1 MSTLGPSFTFRLW
14 TLRISKPAFH
24 VRKRDVY
31 LPIESARP
39 RQGGIEHVDA
49 VGGGAD
55 DHLIVGVEAVHFN
68 EDGIEGL
75 LAFIVSAAGEPAAAA
90 TADGVDFIQ
99 EDDAGAVVLGLFEEV
114 SHSAGAD
121 ADEHFDEI
129 GTADAEEWAVGFA
142 GDGLGE
148 KGFSGAGLADQQ
160 HAARD
165 STAEALEFLGVLQ
178 ELDNFHHLFLGLFD
192 SGHIVESDVG
202 VILGGD
208 FVFAL
213 AEAAEHST
221 GAGAVAELAEDEEPD
236 EAEDQQ
242 PGHQRQQDVHEE
254 AGLILGFDLGGAAL
268 VHQVDKIGSVGKSPF
283 GVFGAEKFDVSG
295 GARNLDAVFDF
306 AFDVVA
312 VDGEF
317 FDSVLGQERLKIG
330 DWNRLVGVGGAAE
343 KHDQHDGQADEEH
356 PSEQSPTDADTAAV
370 WIVSAIFSKGSFR
383 RLWF

>member
-1 MSTLGPSFTFRLW
+1 MDFEDFQ
-14 TLRISKPAFH
+14 PAFH
-24 VRKRDVY
+24 IGQRDVN

-39 RQGGIEHVDA
+39 RQGGVEHVDA

-55 DHLIVGVEAVHFN
+55 DHLIVGVEAVHFD
-68 EDGIEGL
+68 EDGVEGL
-75 LAFIVSAAGEPAAAA
+75 LAFIVSAAGESAAAA

-99 EDDAGAVVLGLFEEV
+99 EDDAGAVVLGLFEEIA
-114 SHSAGAD
+114 HAAGAD

-129 GTADAEEWAVGFA
+129 GTADAEERAIGFA

-148 KGFSGAGLADQQ
+148 QGFAGAGFADQQ
-160 HAARD
+160 HAAGD
-165 STAEALEFLGVLQ
+165 SAAEALEFLGVLE
-178 ELDNFHHLFLGLFD
+178 ELDDFHHLVLGFFNA
-192 SGHIVESDVG
+192 GHIVEGDVG

-213 AEAAEHST
+213 AEAAEHAT

-236 EAEDQQ
+236 EAEDEQ

-268 VHQVDKIGSVGKSPF
+268 VHQVDKIGSVGEGAF
-283 GVFGAEKFDVSG
+283 GIFGAEKFDVTG
-295 GARNLDAVFDF
+295 GAGNLDAVFDF

-312 VDGEF
+312 VDGEL

-330 DWNRLVGVGGAAE
+330 DWNRLMGVGGAAE

-356 PSEQSPTDADTAAV
+356 PSEQSPTDAHTAAV
-370 WIVSAIFSKGSFR
+370 GSVAAIFSKGSFG